1 MNNISERLGKLTLF
15 STLFITI
22 LYLCASLPS
31 LASASTRDQSGTKT
45 IQDSH
50 GNTILIKKPFTHII
64 SLYSAHTEN
73 LCSIGAADQ
82 LTGISRS
89 DDYPENILNKPRFSY
104 REDPEKFIAHNPD
117 LVLIRPMVERSYP
130 QFIKKL
136 RAAGITVISI
146 QPTNTRE
153 MLEYWKT
160 LGVLSGHEEEAAALV
175 EKFEAEIKAFNTK
188 VGHIPQSG
196 RPKVYFEAIHKKMKT
211 FAETSI
217 GIFILETAG
226 GINIASDA
234 SRVRATNIAFFGKE
248 KLLSR
253 GNEIDIFLSQHGRM
267 NPVTKEIITDE
278 PGFKAIRAVR
288 EDNIYL
294 IEEQLVSRP
303 TIRILEGIEKL
314 HNIFFNQK
322 KTFTKE

>member
-1 MNNISERLGKLTLF
+1 MNNITVCSQKLTLLA
-15 STLFITI
+15 TLLFIS
-22 LYLCASLPS
+22 LLCFTSSPVWAVGG
-31 LASASTRDQSGTKT
+31 AGAKT
-45 IQDSH
+45 IRDSN
-50 GNTILIKKPFTHII
+50 GNTIVIEKPFSKII

-73 LCSIGAADQ
+73 LCSIGAASQ
-82 LTGISRS
+82 LVGISRS
-89 DDYPENILNKPRFSY
+89 DDYPDKILSKPRFSY
-104 REDPEKFIAHNPD
+104 REDPEKFIAHKPD
-117 LVLIRPMVERSYP
+117 LVLVRPMVERSYP

-136 RAAGITVISI
+136 RAAGITVISL
-146 QPTNTRE
+146 QPTNIDE
-153 MLEYWKT
+153 MLDYWKT
-160 LGVLSGHEEEAAALV
+160 LGVITGHEQEAAALATT
-175 EKFEAEIKAFNTK
+175 FTTEIKKFNSDIK
-188 VGHIPQSG
+188 HIPESK

-234 SRVRATNIAFFGKE
+234 SRVRTTNIAFFGKE

-267 NPVTKEIITDE
+267 NPVTKEIIINE

-288 EDNIYL
+288 EGRIYL

-303 TIRILEGIEKL
+303 TIRILEGIEEL
-314 HNIFFNQK
+314 NNIFF
-322 KTFTKE
+322 KEDSLLPMSN

>member
-1 MNNISERLGKLTLF
+1 
-15 STLFITI
+15 
-22 LYLCASLPS
+22 
-31 LASASTRDQSGTKT
+31 
-45 IQDSH
+45 
-50 GNTILIKKPFTHII
+50 
-64 SLYSAHTEN
+64 
-73 LCSIGAADQ
+73 
-82 LTGISRS
+82 
-89 DDYPENILNKPRFSY
+89 
-104 REDPEKFIAHNPD
+104 
-117 LVLIRPMVERSYP
+117 MVERSYP
-130 QFIKKL
+130 EFIKKL

-160 LGVLSGHEEEAAALV
+160 LGVLSGHEEEATALV
-175 EKFEAEIKAFNTK
+175 EKFETEIKKFNTK
-188 VGHIPQSG
+188 VAHIPQSD

-267 NPVTKEIITDE
+267 NPVTKDIIANE

-303 TIRILEGIEKL
+303 TIRILEGIDKL
-314 HNIFFNQK
+314 HNIFF
-322 KTFTKE
+322 KEKSLLPKSNS

>member
-1 MNNISERLGKLTLF
+1 MAQAGAT
-15 STLFITI
+15 
-22 LYLCASLPS
+22 
-31 LASASTRDQSGTKT
+31 T

-50 GNTILIKKPFTHII
+50 GNDIHIERPFRNII

-73 LCSIGAADQ
+73 LCSIGAAGQ
-82 LTGISRS
+82 LAGISRS

-104 REDPEKFIAHNPD
+104 REDPEKFIAHKPD

-130 QFIKKL
+130 EFIKKL
-136 RAAGITVISI
+136 RAAGIAVISL
-146 QPTNTRE
+146 QPTNTSE
-153 MLEYWKT
+153 MVAYWKT
-160 LGVLSGHEEEAAALV
+160 LGVLTGHEEEATALAA
-175 EKFEAEIKAFNTK
+175 KFETEIKKFNSK
-188 VGHIPQSG
+188 IAHIPECD

-234 SRVRATNIAFFGKE
+234 SRVRTTNIAFFGKE

-267 NPVTKEIITDE
+267 NPVTKEIIANE
-278 PGFKAIRAVR
+278 PGFRAIRAVR

-303 TIRILEGIEKL
+303 TIRILEGIDRL
-314 HNIFFNQK
+314 HNIFFNQNRTLPK
-322 KTFTKE
+322 SNS

>member
-1 MNNISERLGKLTLF
+1 MDNTSTCLDNLKLLATGLIILVLF
-15 STLFITI
+15 CT
-22 LYLCASLPS
+22 
-31 LASASTRDQSGTKT
+31 STRISVAGEATRT
-45 IQDSH
+45 IQDSN
-50 GNTILIKKPFTHII
+50 GKTIPIEKPFTKII

-73 LCSIGAADQ
+73 LCSIGAAEQ

-89 DDYPENILNKPRFSY
+89 DDYPENILTKPRFSY
-104 REDPEKFIAHNPD
+104 REDPEKFIAHHPD

-130 QFIKKL
+130 EFIKKL
-136 RAAGITVISI
+136 RAANITVISL
-146 QPTNTRE
+146 QPTNIDE

-160 LGVLSGHEEEAAALV
+160 LGVITGHEEEAAALV
-175 EKFEAEIKAFNTK
+175 KKFTTEISNFTEAT
-188 VGHIPQSG
+188 VDIPTDK

-226 GINIASDA
+226 GVNIASDA
-234 SRVRATNIAFFGKE
+234 SRVRTTNIAFFGKE

-253 GNEIDIFLSQHGRM
+253 GSEIDIFLSQHGRM
-267 NPVTKEIITDE
+267 NPVTKDIIINE

-288 EDNIYL
+288 EGRIYL

-303 TIRILEGIEKL
+303 TIRILEGIDKL
-314 HNIFFNQK
+314 HSIFF
-322 KTFTKE
+322 KEQSLLPASNS

>member
-1 MNNISERLGKLTLF
+1 MFNIPLYSRKLAFLATLMF
-15 STLFITI
+15 IAVLFFT
-22 LYLCASLPS
+22 SSPV
-31 LASASTRDQSGTKT
+31 LAVDDGGAKK

-50 GNTILIKKPFTHII
+50 GNTINIEKPFVNII

-73 LCSIGAADQ
+73 LCSIGAASQ
-82 LTGISRS
+82 LAGISRS
-89 DDYPENILNKPRFSY
+89 DDYPEEILNKPRFSY
-104 REDPEKFIAHNPD
+104 REDPEKFIAHQPD

-130 QFIKKL
+130 EFIKKL
-136 RAAGITVISI
+136 RAAGITVISL
-146 QPTNTRE
+146 QPTMDE
-153 MLEYWKT
+153 ILDYWQT
-160 LGVLSGHEEEAAALV
+160 LGIITGHEQEAAALAN
-175 EKFEAEIKAFNTK
+175 KFTAEIKNFKNEVAD
-188 VGHIPQSG
+188 IPQSA

-226 GINIASDA
+226 GINIAPDA
-234 SRVRATNIAFFGKE
+234 SRVRTTNIAFFGKE

-267 NPVTKEIITDE
+267 NPVTKEIIANE

-288 EDNIYL
+288 EDKIYL

-314 HNIFFNQK
+314 HNIFFNENSPLP
-322 KTFTKE
+322 TSN